1 MRTNRDNLVEIS
13 VMGEV
18 SHPSVRGRSP
28 YRITA
33 SGQPVVLPATAG
45 ITYNVRVGDSATRW
59 VADHL
64 EPAVT
69 IKNPSGDGD
78 TGANAGLNVLAAVG
92 NAARVVSGKAEDAIG
107 TVTGKHGGAEH
118 VMVDFPRDVMEKMIP
133 GDKIL
138 VHAVGLGLSLEDY
151 PEVGVFNTAPA
162 LLDAWGIEEEGDSLR
177 IPVTHR
183 VPAAIMGSGLGQD
196 NAFKGDYDIT
206 LFDEETVEEYR
217 LDELRLGDMV
227 AITDTDHRYGRIYK
241 RGYVSIGTVIHGGS
255 VVAGHGPGI
264 TTLLAGS
271 AQILEPVIDSR
282 ANIAHMLGLRED
294 L

>member
-1 MRTNRDNLVEIS
+1 MRTNWDNLIETS
-13 VMGEV
+13 VMGEIA
-18 SHPSVRGRSP
+18 HPSIRGRSP

-33 SGQPVVLPATAG
+33 SGEPVVLPATAG

-69 IKNPSGDGD
+69 IKNPSGEGD
-78 TGANAGLNVLAAVG
+78 TGPNAGLNLLACVG
-92 NAARVVSGKAEDAIG
+92 NRARVVSGKAEDSAG

-118 VMVDFPRDVMEKMIP
+118 VMVDFTREIMEKMVP

-138 VHAVGLGLSLEDY
+138 VHANGVGLQLEDY
-151 PEVGVFNTAPA
+151 PEVRLFNTAPE
-162 LLDAWGIEEEGDSLR
+162 LLDAWGIGEEAGTLR
-177 IPVTHR
+177 VPVTHR

-217 LDELRLGDMV
+217 LDQLRMGDMV
-227 AITDTDHRYGRIYK
+227 AITDTDHRFGRIYK
-241 RGYVSIGTVIHGGS
+241 RGFVSIGIVIHGGS
-255 VVAGHGPGI
+255 IVAGHGPGV
-264 TTLLAGS
+264 TTLMAGS
-271 AQILEPVIDSR
+271 DELIVPVVDSR
-282 ANIAHMLGLRED
+282 ANIATMLGLRDD